1 MKAIL
6 ISVKSQYVNHIIDGS
21 KKYEYRK
28 ILGKKKCDTL
38 LIYSCSPVK
47 KIVASA
53 KIETTISDSPI
64 SLWERTKEY
73 SGICYDDY
81 MKYFYNKEKAHAYK
95 LSNVHIF
102 DTPHELKDYG
112 IKTAPQSFM
121 YVNF

>member
-6 ISVKSQYVNHIIDGS
+6 ISVKPQYVNRIIDGS

-28 ILGKKKCDTL
+28 ILAKKKCDTL
-38 LIYSCSPVK
+38 LIYSSSPVR

-64 SLWERTKEY
+64 SLWEKTKEY
-73 SGICYDDY
+73 SGICYDDF

-95 LSNVHIF
+95 LSNIHIF
-102 DTPHELKDYG
+102 ETPHELKDYG
-112 IKTAPQSFM
+112 VKIAPQSFL
-121 YVNF
+121 YVNL